1 MDMPDTDQDRRA
13 FIKKMVVLG
22 AFAGPVVSTFALGSQ
37 GVASANHASN
47 VSHGSNVSL
56 GSNVALGSNV
66 SLSTPPAVSGSRSG
80 TEAKELAPRD
90 NR

>member
-1 MDMPDTDQDRRA
+1 MDMPDSDQDRRA

-22 AFAGPVVSTFALGSQ
+22 AFAVPVVSTFALGSQ

-47 VSHGSNVSL
+47 VTH

-66 SLSTPPAVSGSRSG
+66 SLSTPPAVSASRSG
-80 TEAKELAPRD
+80 TDAKQSAPRA
-90 NR
+90 NP